1 MHNTDD
7 MYLVRKDFF
16 DRNAN
21 KWIDM
26 WYKNPDSPQENKH
39 LKDFERLFDM
49 LPLKAGDRVLD
60 AGCGAGVLVPFIMPR
75 IGDSGVLYELDF
87 SEKMIEVN
95 RSEHAQPNIEFI
107 VADVENAPVES
118 ASCDLA
124 ICFSCFPHFYDKLQA
139 LRSLF
144 ELTKPSGKVVVAHF
158 ASASEI
164 NDHHRK
170 SQAVMHDH
178 LPDEAEMRGLFVEA
192 GLAVDFFID
201 EPGFYYVIAG
211 KN

>member
-1 MHNTDD
+1 MKTADD
-7 MYLVRKDFF
+7 MYLERKDFF

-26 WYKNPDSPQENKH
+26 WYKDPASPHENKH
-39 LKDFERLFDM
+39 FKEFERLFAM

-60 AGCGAGVLVPFIMPR
+60 AGCGAGVLVPFLMPR
-75 IGDSGVLYELDF
+75 IGADGFLYELDF
-87 SEKMIEVN
+87 SEKMIEAN
-95 RSEHAQPNIEFI
+95 RAEHGAPNIEFI

-118 ASCDLA
+118 SACDLA

-139 LRSLF
+139 LLRLS
-144 ELTKPSGKVVVAHF
+144 ELTKPAGRVVVAHF
-158 ASASEI
+158 ASAAEI

-170 SQAVMHDH
+170 SPAVMHDH
-178 LPDEAEMRGLFVEA
+178 LPAEAEMRGLFAKA
-192 GLAVDFFID
+192 GLAVELFID